1 MVFNG
6 TDLVNHPFNTTFS
19 TYTHLF
25 GMAFFIIPVAFIG
38 AALFLKTRDIVL
50 VSIYFIMMSAFLMV
64 GSAYFGQDQASLFF
78 GLIAAIGI
86 GVLLYGIFYGGK

>member
-6 TDLVNHPFNTTFS
+6 TDLVNQPFNTTFS
-19 TYTHLF
+19 VYTHLF

-50 VSIYFIMMSAFLMV
+50 VSIYFIMMSALLMV